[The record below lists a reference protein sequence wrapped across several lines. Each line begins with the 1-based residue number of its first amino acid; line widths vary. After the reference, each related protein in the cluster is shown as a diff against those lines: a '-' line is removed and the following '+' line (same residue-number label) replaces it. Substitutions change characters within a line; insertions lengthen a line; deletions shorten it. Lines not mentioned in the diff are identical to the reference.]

1 MLYEYICIT
10 DIIKQ
15 LDEAEQQEKLL
26 ERSRKELQRRK
37 KKEAALKEQLKEKEV
52 RVIMST

>member
-1 MLYEYICIT
+1 MCIT
-10 DIIKQ
+10 DYIEQ

-37 KKEAALKEQLKEKEV
+37 KKEAALKEQLKAKEV
-52 RVIMST
+52 RVLMST